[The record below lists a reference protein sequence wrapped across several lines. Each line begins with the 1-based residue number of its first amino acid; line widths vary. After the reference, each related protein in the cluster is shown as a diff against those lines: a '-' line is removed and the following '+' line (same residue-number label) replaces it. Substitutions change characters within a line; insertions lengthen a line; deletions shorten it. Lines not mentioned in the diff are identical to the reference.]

1 MALIDIGSTKQLF
14 IDDYLIER
22 MTNTEP
28 KLNPAL
34 KVDNNP
40 VLRPERPWEGNAVRM
55 GGALSRGVFFD
66 EEEGLF
72 KMFYECIKPEPRV
85 VDGEFVNI
93 DTQPPIPCLATSE
106 DGINWDRPSLGLVE
120 YDGSTDN
127 NIIPD
132 DRYLHYIFYDSHED
146 DPARRF
152 KGFKRAGDTQTP
164 GMTIDLFFSPN
175 GFDWTPYENN
185 PVVDTRPRYG
195 RWGPTMFMGWDDI
208 RQVYAVHM
216 ENALHRRSAIGK
228 RLIGRSESP
237 DLYEWTDPETILVP
251 DERDP
256 SDTEFYAMPAITY
269 EGWYVGMLWVYNTTS
284 TTHYPEAVFS
294 RDGIHYQ
301 RNFRQ
306 PFIQRGGRRVE
317 FDYNSIYA
325 GVPIVHGDAIHTYY
339 HGINWRSPE
348 AQMELGDSALGA
360 IGLAVTPIDGFVS
373 LDGAKGDPGRRR
385 HGHAHRKRR
394 VALQGAKRQNVGA
407 CLARVVQPDDHAVV
421 QLHRVATVPERG
433 GGAPRR
439 CVLRPLRGASPAP
452 ESQPRAARRLRLR
465 RRRFDHD
472 FRSQARRIVERQLG
486 HRQAGRASHKTA
498 ALLQELQALLV
509 PVPLNGQEAP
519 RWTTQSDKRSTVT
532 R

>member
-14 IDDYLIER
+14 IDDYLIES

-34 KVDNNP
+34 KVDDNP
-40 VLRPERPWEGNAVRM
+40 VLRPERPWEGNSVTM
-55 GGALSRGVFFD
+55 GGALSRGAFFD
-66 EEEGLF
+66 EEEGIF
-72 KMFYECIKPEPRV
+72 KMFYEAVRMAPRV
-85 VDGEFVNI
+85 VDSEVVSVE
-93 DTQPPIPCLATSE
+93 TQPRVSCFATSE
-106 DGINWDRPSLGLVE
+106 DGIHWDRPSLGLVE

-132 DRYLHYIFYDSHED
+132 DRYLPYIFYDSHES
-146 DPARRF
+146 DPARRI
-152 KGFKRAGDTQTP
+152 KGFKRTGDTQTP

-175 GFDWTPYENN
+175 GFDWTPYEDN

-256 SDTEFYAMPAITY
+256 SDTEFYALPAITY
-269 EGWYVGMLWVYNTTS
+269 EGWYVGMLWIYNTTS

-325 GVPIVHGDAIHTYY
+325 GVPIVHGDKIHTYY
-339 HGINWRSPE
+339 NGINWRSPE

-360 IGLAVTPIDGFVS
+360 IGLAVTPLDGFVS
-373 LDGAKGDPGRRR
+373 LDGAKGVPADVGTDMPTESIEALYKERSDRTSE
-385 HGHAHRKRR
+385 HAWRASFSQVITRSFSFTGSR
-394 VALQGAKRQNVGA
+394 LFLNVEAALQGGSSSGPCEVR
-407 CLARVVQPDDHAVV
+407 V
-421 QLHRVATVPERG
+421 QLLSPNHEPLDGYRFDDADPLTTSNHRHVVSWNGNSDIGRLAG
-433 GGAPRR
+433 QAIK
-439 CVLRPLRGASPAP
+439 
-452 ESQPRAARRLRLR
+452 LRLY
-465 RRRFDHD
+465 FKNCKLYSFQ
-472 FRSQARRIVERQLG
+472 FR
-486 HRQAGRASHKTA
+486 
-498 ALLQELQALLV
+498 
-509 PVPLNGQEAP
+509 
-519 RWTTQSDKRSTVT
+519 
-532 R
+532 